1 MRDIFIVIL
10 LVASSAIAAC
20 GQTQE
25 KSAET
30 NNQVKTAAEAEKT
43 ERRTEKI
50 GANILTLQ
58 NNQGKC
64 QLLFNE
70 QTINLDLPEQCDF
83 HRSPGGE
90 VRVFPTDFYRTKKRP
105 IPKAYRDQQIIL
117 IEYSQPV
124 GTTPN
129 ECRTELQ
136 AVKIVK
142 SQLVKSTKMANL
154 AACPPFQWDAKN
166 FTALFE

>member
-1 MRDIFIVIL
+1 MNNIFIVFL
-10 LVASSAIAAC
+10 LIALSAIAAC
-20 GQTQE
+20 GQTR
-25 KSAET
+25 KNSAET
-30 NNQVKTAAEAEKT
+30 NNQVKTEAEAEKI
-43 ERRTEKI
+43 ERRIEKI

-58 NNQGKC
+58 NNRGKC

-70 QTINLDLPEQCDF
+70 QIINLDLPWQCDF
-83 HRSPGGE
+83 HRSPGGNI
-90 VRVFPTDFYRTKKRP
+90 RVFPTDFYRTKKKS

-117 IEYSQPV
+117 IEYSQSV

-142 SQLVKSTKMANL
+142 SQLVKSTKMENL